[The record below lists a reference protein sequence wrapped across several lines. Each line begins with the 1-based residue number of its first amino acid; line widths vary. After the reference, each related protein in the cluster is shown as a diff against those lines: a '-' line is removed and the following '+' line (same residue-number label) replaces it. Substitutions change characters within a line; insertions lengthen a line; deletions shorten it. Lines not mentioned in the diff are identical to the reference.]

1 MDNRS
6 EYLRLR
12 KQYIE
17 KRFSGLNPEQRK
29 AALSCSGAT
38 LVLAG
43 AGSGKTTVI
52 VNRILCLLM
61 FGTAYESDEIWGE
74 PSAEDI
80 GELKELLEEKEL
92 VPSDRMSSLLR
103 AGSVRPWNIMAIT
116 FTNKA
121 ADQLKER
128 IKRAVG
134 PEGGD
139 VFASTFHSACVRFL
153 RRDADRLGWP
163 KSFTIYD
170 TDDSE
175 RVLKDI
181 YKSFGVDDK
190 VYPVRWMVSRFGS
203 IKDSMM
209 DIEEYEAV
217 NSGDHRTQMVGRV
230 YREYQRRLKEAGAF
244 DFDDLI
250 FYSVRL
256 LEGNPDVAE
265 YYHNRFRF
273 IMVDE
278 YQDTSK
284 AQYMLVKLLTN
295 DENNI
300 FVVGDDD
307 QSIYSF
313 RGATIQN
320 ILNFESDFA
329 PAKVIRLEQNYR
341 STSNILGCANSVIRN
356 NRGRKGKELWTQQSG
371 GNKVDV
377 HVSENE
383 HDEVAY
389 ISSDI
394 YRHSSIGVPFS
405 AHAVLYRTNAQSAIV
420 ESYFARAGIPYK
432 VVGALR
438 FYDRAEIKDILSY
451 LSLVVNPS
459 DNLRL
464 KRIINKP
471 SRKIGDTTIDRI
483 EDIAQGLGVPMLE
496 VIDHC
501 EDYPSLARS
510 VGALQKFS
518 QLHKALCEVYETESL
533 AVFADRLLDL
543 TGYRN
548 MLVALGTEG
557 ESKLENVNEFVS
569 TVKAYEEENPEGDLA
584 AFLEE
589 ISLVSNMDN
598 YDENAD
604 RVSLMTI
611 HSAKGLEFDYVYL
624 IGMEDGLFPSDRAR
638 FSETDMEEERR
649 LAYVG
654 MTRAKKELHLIRAEV
669 RMLYGQT
676 RRNPASRFVQEI
688 DPEFIVETGNVQK
701 PKSYLD
707 GDYAKANRY
716 SGGSIRSGYS
726 TGRAGGF
733 SGERFGKSEG
743 FGKSAALNSR
753 MSVPPKPR
761 VKPNDAVFQAGDEIQ
776 HRMFG
781 KGVIISATPV
791 GGDVLLEINFE
802 SCGKK
807 KAMANYAPIEKIK
820 KE

>member
-1 MDNRS
+1 MSIQS
-6 EYLRLR
+6 EFLKLR

-17 KRFSGLNPEQRK
+17 KRFSGLNNEQRT
-29 AALSCSGAT
+29 AVLTSNGAT

-52 VNRILCLLM
+52 VNRILCLLI
-61 FGTAYESDEIWGE
+61 FGNAYESDEIWGT
-74 PSAEDI
+74 PQQEDI
-80 GELKELLEEKEL
+80 DELRGLIDGS
-92 VPSDRMSSLLR
+92 VDIPSNRMKGLLR
-103 AGSVRPWNIMAIT
+103 AGNIRPWNILAIT

-134 PEGGD
+134 AEGGD

-153 RRDADRLGWP
+153 RSDADRLGWP
-163 KSFTIYD
+163 SSFTIYD
-170 TDDSE
+170 TDDTE
-175 RVLKDI
+175 RVLKAI
-181 YKSFGVDDK
+181 YKTYSIDDK
-190 VYPVRWMVSRFGS
+190 VYPMRWMAARFSS
-203 IKDSMM
+203 IKDSLM
-209 DIEEYEAV
+209 DIEEYE
-217 NSGDHRTQMVGRV
+217 NNNRNDYRTAMVVRV
-230 YREYQRRLKEAGAF
+230 YKEYQRRLKEAGAF

-250 FYSVRL
+250 YFTVQL
-256 LEGNPDVAE
+256 LQENPDIRE
-265 YYHNRFRF
+265 RYHNRFRY

-295 DENNI
+295 EDNNI

-341 STSNILGCANSVIRN
+341 STSNILGSANSVIRN
-356 NRGRKGKELWTQQSG
+356 NKGRKGKELWTDQDG

-405 AHAVLYRTNAQSAIV
+405 SHAVLYRTNAQSAVV

-432 VVGALR
+432 VIGALR

-451 LSLVVNPS
+451 LSLVVNPA

-483 EDIAQGLGVPMLE
+483 QEISENLHVSMIE
-496 VIDHC
+496 VIQSSD
-501 EDYPSLARS
+501 DYPSLSRAS
-510 VGALQKFS
+510 GALKSFS
-518 QLHKALCEVYETESL
+518 ELYSKLCESYETESL
-533 AVFADRLLDL
+533 AVFTDHLLDM

-548 MLVALGTEG
+548 MLVALGSEG
-557 ESKLENVNEFVS
+557 ESRLENVNEFIS

-624 IGMEDGLFPSDRAR
+624 IGMEDGLFPS
-638 FSETDMEEERR
+638 
-649 LAYVG
+649 AYVG
-654 MTRAKKELHLIRAEV
+654 MTRAKKELHLIRAET

-676 RRNPASRFVQEI
+676 RRNPPSRFIVEI
-688 DPEFIVETGNVQK
+688 DPAFIVETGNAAK
-701 PKSYLD
+701 PRNYLD
-707 GDYAKANRY
+707 NDYSAANRY
-716 SGGSIRSGYS
+716 SDSFGVRRDYSSYKRGNQYAQSDSSGNN
-726 TGRAGGF
+726 
-733 SGERFGKSEG
+733 
-743 FGKSAALNSR
+743 ALKSR
-753 MSVPPKPR
+753 MSSPPKPR
-761 VKPNDAVFQAGDEIQ
+761 ITPNETAFKTGDIVE

-781 KGVIISATPV
+781 RGVILSATPI

-807 KAMANYAPIEKIK
+807 KAMANYAPMKRLE
-820 KE
+820 E

>member
-1 MDNRS
+1 MSIQS
-6 EYLRLR
+6 EFLKLR

-17 KRFSGLNPEQRK
+17 KRFSGLNNEQRT
-29 AALSCSGAT
+29 AVLTSNGAT

-52 VNRILCLLM
+52 VNRILCLLI
-61 FGTAYESDEIWGE
+61 FGNAYESDEIWGT
-74 PSAEDI
+74 PQQEDI
-80 GELKELLEEKEL
+80 DELRGLIDGS
-92 VPSDRMSSLLR
+92 VDIPSNRMKGLLR
-103 AGSVRPWNIMAIT
+103 AGNIRPWNILAIT

-134 PEGGD
+134 AEGGD

-153 RRDADRLGWP
+153 RSDADRLGWP
-163 KSFTIYD
+163 SSFTIYD
-170 TDDSE
+170 TDDTE

-181 YKSFGVDDK
+181 YKTYSIDDK
-190 VYPVRWMVSRFGS
+190 VYPMRWMAARFSS
-203 IKDSMM
+203 IKDSLM
-209 DIEEYEAV
+209 DIEEYE
-217 NSGDHRTQMVGRV
+217 NNNRNDYRTAMVVRV
-230 YREYQRRLKEAGAF
+230 YKEYQRRLKEAGAF

-250 FYSVRL
+250 YFTVQL
-256 LEGNPDVAE
+256 LQENPDIRE
-265 YYHNRFRF
+265 RYHNRFRY

-295 DENNI
+295 EDNNI

-341 STSNILGCANSVIRN
+341 STSNIRGSANSVIRN
-356 NRGRKGKELWTQQSG
+356 NKGRKGKELWTDQDG

-405 AHAVLYRTNAQSAIV
+405 SHAVLYRTNAQSAVV

-432 VVGALR
+432 VIGALR

-451 LSLVVNPS
+451 LSLVVNPA

-483 EDIAQGLGVPMLE
+483 QEISENLHVSMIE
-496 VIDHC
+496 VIQSSD
-501 EDYPSLARS
+501 DYPSLSRAS
-510 VGALQKFS
+510 GALKSFS
-518 QLHKALCEVYETESL
+518 ELYSKLCESYETESL
-533 AVFADRLLDL
+533 AVFTDHLLDM

-548 MLVALGTEG
+548 MLVALGSEG
-557 ESKLENVNEFVS
+557 ESRLENVNEFIS

-624 IGMEDGLFPSDRAR
+624 IGMEDGLFPSDRSR
-638 FSETDMEEERR
+638 FSEPELEEERR

-654 MTRAKKELHLIRAEV
+654 MTRAKKELHLIRAET

-676 RRNPASRFVQEI
+676 RRNPPSRFIVEI
-688 DPEFIVETGNVQK
+688 DPAFIVETGNAAK
-701 PKSYLD
+701 PRNYLD
-707 GDYAKANRY
+707 NDYSAANRY
-716 SGGSIRSGYS
+716 SDSFGVRRDYSSYKRGNQYAQSDSSGNN
-726 TGRAGGF
+726 
-733 SGERFGKSEG
+733 
-743 FGKSAALNSR
+743 ALKSR
-753 MSVPPKPR
+753 MSSPPKPR
-761 VKPNDAVFQAGDEIQ
+761 ITPNETAFKTGDIVE

-781 KGVIISATPV
+781 RGVILSATPI

-807 KAMANYAPIEKIK
+807 KAMANYAPMKRLE
-820 KE
+820 E

>member
-1 MDNRS
+1 MDIQS
-6 EYLRLR
+6 EFLKLR
-12 KQYIE
+12 KKYIE
-17 KRFSGLNPEQRK
+17 KRFSELNPEQRK

-52 VNRILCLLM
+52 VNRILCLLL
-61 FGTAYESDEIWGE
+61 FGTAYENDEIWGAPTE
-74 PSAEDI
+74 ED
-80 GELKELLEEKEL
+80 LKELKDLLSEEEVL
-92 VPSDRMSSLLR
+92 PSERMSSLLR
-103 AGSVRPWNIMAIT
+103 SGSVRPWNIMAIT

-134 PEGGD
+134 PDGGD

-181 YKSFGVDDK
+181 YKTYGIDDK
-190 VYPVRWMVSRFGS
+190 VYPLRWMASRFSS

-209 DIEEYEAV
+209 EIDEYEAS
-217 NSGDHRTQMVGRV
+217 NSSDHRTTMLVRV
-230 YREYQRRLKEAGAF
+230 YKEYQRRLRDAGAF

-250 FYSVRL
+250 YFSVKL
-256 LEGNPDVAE
+256 LEGNPDVAD

-284 AQYMLVKLLTN
+284 AQYMLVNLLTN
-295 DENNI
+295 EENNI

-356 NRGRKGKELWTQQSG
+356 NRGRKGKELWTQQNG

-394 YRHSSIGVPFS
+394 YKHSSIGVPFS

-438 FYDRAEIKDILSY
+438 FYDRAEIKDVLSY
-451 LSLVVNPS
+451 LSLIINPA

-483 EDIAQGLGVPMLE
+483 QEIADSLGVSMLE
-496 VIDHC
+496 VIEHS

-510 VGALQKFS
+510 VSALKRFS
-518 QLHKALCEVYETESL
+518 DLYHKLMETYVAESL
-533 AVFADRLLDL
+533 AVFADKLLDM

-589 ISLVSNMDN
+589 IALVSNMDN
-598 YDENAD
+598 YDENSD

-638 FSETDMEEERR
+638 FSEFEMEEERR

-676 RRNPASRFVQEI
+676 RRNPASRFVNEI
-688 DPEFIVETGNVQK
+688 DPEFVIETGNVQR
-701 PKSYLD
+701 PKTYLD
-707 GDYAKANRY
+707 RDYGKANRFSESDY
-716 SGGSIRSGYS
+716 SFGTQKSSERS
-726 TGRAGGF
+726 TFGRKNAYQNT
-733 SGERFGKSEG
+733 S
-743 FGKSAALNSR
+743 LNSR
-753 MSVPPKPR
+753 ISTPPKPR
-761 VKPNDAVFQAGDEIQ
+761 VTPNTETFKAGDVIE

-781 KGVIISATPV
+781 RGIILSATPV
-791 GGDVLLEINFE
+791 GGDILLEINFD

-807 KAMANYAPIEKIK
+807 KAMANYAPIK
-820 KE
+820 KRED

>member
-1 MDNRS
+1 MSIQS
-6 EYLRLR
+6 EFLTLR

-17 KRFSGLNPEQRK
+17 KRFSSLNNEQRT
-29 AALSCSGAT
+29 AVLTSNGAT

-61 FGTAYESDEIWGE
+61 FGNAYESDEIWGT
-74 PSAEDI
+74 PQQEDI
-80 GELKELLEEKEL
+80 DELKGLIDGS
-92 VPSDRMSSLLR
+92 VDFPTDRMRGLLR
-103 AGSVRPWNIMAIT
+103 AGNIRPWNILAIT

-134 PEGGD
+134 SEGGD

-153 RRDADRLGWP
+153 RSDADRLGWP
-163 KSFTIYD
+163 SSFTIYD

-181 YKSFGVDDK
+181 YKTYSIDDK
-190 VYPVRWMVSRFGS
+190 VYPMRWMAARFSS
-203 IKDSMM
+203 IKDSLMS
-209 DIEEYEAV
+209 IEEYEA
-217 NSGDHRTQMVGRV
+217 NNYNDYRTAMVVRV
-230 YREYQRRLKEAGAF
+230 YKEYQRRLKEAGAF

-250 FYSVRL
+250 YFTVQL
-256 LEGNPDVAE
+256 LQENPDIRE
-265 YYHNRFRF
+265 RYHNRFRY

-295 DENNI
+295 EDNNI

-329 PAKVIRLEQNYR
+329 PARVIRLEQNYR
-341 STSNILGCANSVIRN
+341 STSNILGSANSVIRN
-356 NRGRKGKELWTQQSG
+356 NKGRKGKELWTDQEG

-377 HVSENE
+377 HVSDNE

-405 AHAVLYRTNAQSAIV
+405 AHAVLYRTNAQSAVV

-432 VVGALR
+432 VIGALR

-451 LSLVVNPS
+451 LSLVVNPA

-483 EDIAQGLGVPMLE
+483 QEISENLHVSMIE
-496 VIDHC
+496 VIQSC
-501 EDYPSLARS
+501 EDYPSLSRS
-510 VGALQKFS
+510 SGALKAFS
-518 QLHKALCEVYETESL
+518 ELYTKLCESYETEPL
-533 AVFADRLLDL
+533 AVFTDHLLDM

-557 ESKLENVNEFVS
+557 ESRLENVNEFIS

-589 ISLVSNMDN
+589 ISLVSNMDT

-624 IGMEDGLFPSDRAR
+624 IGMEDGLFPSDRSR
-638 FSETDMEEERR
+638 FSEPELEEERR

-654 MTRAKKELHLIRAEV
+654 MTRAKKELHLIRAET

-676 RRNPASRFVQEI
+676 RRNPPSRFIVEI
-688 DPEFIVETGNVQK
+688 DPAFIVETGNTMK
-701 PKSYLD
+701 PRNYLD
-707 GDYAKANRY
+707 SDYSAANRY
-716 SGGSIRSGYS
+716 SDSFGVRRDYRSYNRGNQYTPNDNS
-726 TGRAGGF
+726 NKNML
-733 SGERFGKSEG
+733 KS
-743 FGKSAALNSR
+743 KISS
-753 MSVPPKPR
+753 PPKPR
-761 VKPNDAVFQAGDEIQ
+761 ITPNETAFKTGDIVE

-781 KGVIISATPV
+781 RGVILSATPI

-807 KAMANYAPIEKIK
+807 KAMANYAPMKRLDE
-820 KE
+820 